1 MGRSGSEWC
10 GRVLYGKAHH
20 GRLGGEGRGAVGLG
34 WIRLGLAGMARRGK
48 AWSGGAGMERF
59 ASVGLVLVGF
69 GRQGEV
75 WLGADWKG
83 KAGME
88 RLGLARPGWAR

>member
-1 MGRSGSEWC
+1 
-10 GRVLYGKAHH
+10 
-20 GRLGGEGRGAVGLG
+20 
-34 WIRLGLAGMARRGK
+34 MARRGK

-83 KAGME
+83 KAGMVWLGSE
-88 RLGLARPGWAR
+88 RYGTARQAWLVTVRLGTFRYGKAGSDGHGWVSNGQAR

>member
-1 MGRSGSEWC
+1 
-10 GRVLYGKAHH
+10 
-20 GRLGGEGRGAVGLG
+20 
-34 WIRLGLAGMARRGK
+34 
-48 AWSGGAGMERF
+48 MERF

-83 KAGME
+83 KAGTA
-88 RLGLARPGWAR
+88 GQGAFG

>member
-1 MGRSGSEWC
+1 
-10 GRVLYGKAHH
+10 
-20 GRLGGEGRGAVGLG
+20 
-34 WIRLGLAGMARRGK
+34 
-48 AWSGGAGMERF
+48 MERF

-83 KAGME
+83 KAGLDW
-88 RLGLARPGWAR
+88 RGSAGQGKAGTAGQGAFG

>member
-1 MGRSGSEWC
+1 
-10 GRVLYGKAHH
+10 
-20 GRLGGEGRGAVGLG
+20 
-34 WIRLGLAGMARRGK
+34 MARRGR

-59 ASVGLVLVGF
+59 ASVGLVLVSF

-83 KAGME
+83 KAGKE
-88 RLGLARPGWAR
+88 RLGLDWQGSVGQAWRGWVRNGTARRGRRGEARLVLVRAGTVC